1 MPALPM
7 HKILSELEGYLSSVS
22 GNVST
27 ITVKVL
33 DTNGKIAKR
42 LSTDV
47 SVGVQL
53 LKSKMVDL
61 SNGTYVLNAF
71 NGDVFLKAIK
81 FIKA

>member
-7 HKILSELEGYLSSVS
+7 HITLREFDGYLNSVS
-22 GNVST
+22 GNIST

-42 LSTDV
+42 LSTDALTV
-47 SVGVQL
+47 SQT

-61 SNGTYVLNAF
+61 TSGTYVLNAF
-71 NGDVFLKAIK
+71 HGDVFLKAIR